1 MRMARKNGCHALF
14 AWQDEFDK
22 MNLRHDFLLQLKT
35 HNIGVNMSIKRCTM
49 VLALLLAMSI
59 FHCDGEKKKEAV
71 NCSTQDCGDFLDF
84 YADFAYKAFDD
95 SLFEAKAFQNLVKN
109 WGSTTDTT
117 KGTTKVDAAMLKAA
131 RKQWIRMRVPYLQTE
146 ITRFSS
152 TPVDTKSLTGGI
164 EREPN
169 VNAWPLTETSIDTFL
184 GSTDL
189 TATEAKT
196 VANMVQAEIAKLN
209 GKGGEDDV
217 KIGYHAIE
225 YLLWG
230 TDDNNKD
237 GKPASPHT
245 DTYFTASGTNNDI
258 GERRIKYLTEITK
271 QLIDDLTAIRDAWS
285 SKGSFVKK
293 FKSDATASM
302 KLILTG
308 MGTFGKG
315 EVGGERFN
323 GLTNFDQEEEHSCF
337 SDTSMQDFYYDLQGV
352 VNLLDG
358 SYSYE
363 RTDGKK
369 TSASG
374 SGLNKVDS
382 NVADYSKKLK
392 KVRDYFSFKNVT
404 DPGAEGQKTTQS
416 SLPSAVRTFAFEAL
430 TKNPTTG
437 TVTNADEKK
446 RLDFYTNTVQ
456 VGIVKLADD
465 VTKVATKLGIT
476 IKPLGPGKF

>member
-1 MRMARKNGCHALF
+1 
-14 AWQDEFDK
+14 
-22 MNLRHDFLLQLKT
+22 
-35 HNIGVNMSIKRCTM
+35 MSIKRYTM
-49 VLALLLAMSI
+49 VLALLLAMST
-59 FHCDGEKKKEAV
+59 FYCDGEKKKEETV
-71 NCSTQDCGDFLDF
+71 NCSTEDCGDFLDF

-95 SLFEAKAFQNLVKN
+95 SLFEAKAFQSLVKD
-109 WGSTTDTT
+109 WSDS
-117 KGTTKVDAAMLKAA
+117 GTNKVDAAKLLEA

-152 TPVDTKSLTGGI
+152 TPIDTEALAGGI

-169 VNAWPLTETSIDTFL
+169 INAWPLTETSIDNFL
-184 GSTDL
+184 GSTD
-189 TATEAKT
+189 TAATESKNA
-196 VANMVQAEIAKLN
+196 ASIVQAEIVKLN
-209 GKGGEDDV
+209 QKLNEEDV

-230 TDDNNKD
+230 TDDNLKN
-237 GKPASPHT
+237 GNPASPHAE
-245 DTYFTASGTNNDI
+245 TYFTDGSASNDI
-258 GERRIKYLTEITK
+258 GARRIKYLTEITK
-271 QLIDDLTAIRDAWS
+271 QLIDDLTAVRDAWS

-323 GLTNFDQEEEHSCF
+323 GLTNFSQEEEHSCF
-337 SDTSMQDFYYDLQGV
+337 SDTSMQDFYYDVQGV
-352 VNLLDG
+352 INLLDG

-382 NVADYSKKLK
+382 ADAPVYSTQLK

-404 DPGAEGQKTTQS
+404 DPGTEGQKTTQN
-416 SLPSAVRTFAFEAL
+416 SLPASVRTFAFEAL
-430 TKNPTTG
+430 TENPG
-437 TVTNADEKK
+437 TDADKKK
-446 RLDFYTNTVQ
+446 RLAFYTNVVQ
-456 VGIVKLADD
+456 VAIVRIAEG
-465 VTKVATKLGIT
+465 ATKIATRLGIT
-476 IKPLGPGKF
+476 IKPLGPGEF

>member
-1 MRMARKNGCHALF
+1 MA
-14 AWQDEFDK
+14 
-22 MNLRHDFLLQLKT
+22 
-35 HNIGVNMSIKRCTM
+35 
-49 VLALLLAMSI
+49 LALLLAMST
-59 FHCDGEKKKEAV
+59 FYCDGEKKKETV

-95 SLFEAKAFQNLVKN
+95 SLFEAKAFQSMVKD
-109 WGSTTDTT
+109 WSIA
-117 KGTTKVDAAMLKAA
+117 GTNKVDAAKLLAA

-152 TPVDTKSLTGGI
+152 TPIDTEALTGGV
-164 EREPN
+164 EREGN

-184 GSTDL
+184 GNTDT
-189 TATEAKT
+189 TATETKT
-196 VANMVQAEIAKLN
+196 VADMTQAEIVKSN

-230 TDDNNKD
+230 TDDTLKNGNPD
-237 GKPASPHT
+237 SPHT
-245 DTYFTASGTNNDI
+245 DTYFTADSGTNDL
-258 GERRIKYLTEITK
+258 GKRRIKYLTEITK
-271 QLIDDLTAIRDAWS
+271 QLIEDLTAIRDAWS
-285 SKGSFVKK
+285 SSGSFVKK

-337 SDTSMQDFYYDLQGV
+337 SDTSMQDFFYDLQGV

-358 SYSYE
+358 AYSYE

-374 SGLNKVDS
+374 SGLDKVDS
-382 NVADYSKKLK
+382 NVTDYSKSLK
-392 KVRDYFSFKNVT
+392 KVRDYFSFKNVA
-404 DPGAEGQKTTQS
+404 DPGTEGQKTTQA
-416 SLPSAVRTFAFEAL
+416 SLPASVRTFAFEAL
-430 TKNPTTG
+430 TKNPG
-437 TVTNADEKK
+437 TNANEKK

-456 VGIVKLADD
+456 VGIVKLAND
-465 VTKVATKLGIT
+465 VTKIATKLGIT
-476 IKPLGPGKF
+476 IKPLGPGEF

>member
-1 MRMARKNGCHALF
+1 
-14 AWQDEFDK
+14 
-22 MNLRHDFLLQLKT
+22 
-35 HNIGVNMSIKRCTM
+35 MSIKRYTM

-59 FHCDGEKKKEAV
+59 FYCDGEKKETV

-84 YADFAYKAFDD
+84 YADFAYKAYDD
-95 SLFEAKAFQNLVKN
+95 SLFEAKAFQNLVKD
-109 WGSTTDTT
+109 WDIA
-117 KGTTKVDAAMLKAA
+117 GTNKVDAAKLLEA

-152 TPVDTKSLTGGI
+152 TPIDTEALTGKI
-164 EREPN
+164 EREGN

-184 GSTDL
+184 GSADT
-189 TATEAKT
+189 TATESKTAADITQAKI
-196 VANMVQAEIAKLN
+196 VEVN

-230 TDDNNKD
+230 TDDGNKD
-237 GKPASPHT
+237 GRPASPHT
-245 DTYFTASGTNNDI
+245 EAYFTADSGTNDL
-258 GERRIKYLTEITK
+258 GKRRIKYLTEITK
-271 QLIDDLTAIRDAWS
+271 QLIDDLTAVRDAWS

-337 SDTSMQDFYYDLQGV
+337 SDTSMQDFFYDVQGV
-352 VNLLDG
+352 INLLEG

-363 RTDGKK
+363 RTDNKK

-374 SGLNKVDS
+374 SGLKKIDS
-382 NVADYSKKLK
+382 DAADYSKKLK
-392 KVRDYFSFKNVT
+392 TVRDYFSFKNVA

-416 SLPSAVRTFAFEAL
+416 SLPAAVRTFAFEAL
-430 TKNPTTG
+430 TKNPG
-437 TVTNADEKK
+437 ANADEKK
-446 RLDFYTNTVQ
+446 RLDFYINTVQ
-456 VGIVKLADD
+456 VGIVKLAND
-465 VTKVATKLGIT
+465 VTKIATKLGIT
-476 IKPLGPGKF
+476 IKPLGPGEF